1 MKNIIYLLLPLLVV
15 FFFFF
20 FFSCKKN
27 DSEVDTSQIP
37 IVSVGNKV
45 LYRGQLSEVLP
56 YGLSAEDSIAL
67 VEKYIKTWINDELI
81 YNQAERNVIDRNH
94 IEKLVSDYRRSLIMN
109 MYQEQLLHE
118 SLSKNVTDKEL
129 ETFYNENAQRFILKE
144 NIIKGLYLKVPVNS
158 PLLANFQKW
167 YKQGSMESI
176 ENIEKNNLQ
185 NVVNYDYFYNKW
197 SSFDQVI
204 EKIPIAIDNQ
214 QLYLRNNKNIE
225 VRDSAFVYL
234 LNIKEYKL
242 AGTTAPFDYAEHIV
256 KEVYLEKKRTD
267 YIQQIQKDL
276 YDRALSKG
284 EIKFYNK

>member
-1 MKNIIYLLLPLLVV
+1 M
-15 FFFFF
+15 
-20 FFSCKKN
+20 
-27 DSEVDTSQIP
+27 
-37 IVSVGNKV
+37 
-45 LYRGQLSEVLP
+45 
-56 YGLSAEDSIAL
+56 
-67 VEKYIKTWINDELI
+67 

-94 IEKLVSDYRRSLIMN
+94 IERLVADYRRSLIVN

-118 SLSKNVTDKEL
+118 SLSKNVTNPEL
-129 ETFYNENAQRFILKE
+129 EAFYNENIQRFNLKE

-197 SSFDQVI
+197 SSFDEVM
-204 EKIPIAIDNQ
+204 EKIPIVVDNQ
-214 QLYLRNNKNIE
+214 QQYLKNNKNIE

-242 AGTTAPFDYAEHIV
+242 AGTTAPFDYIEHIV
-256 KEVYLEKKRTD
+256 KEVFLEKKRAD
-267 YIQQIQKDL
+267 YMQQIQKDL
-276 YDRALSKG
+276 YDKALSKG
-284 EIKFYNK
+284 EIKFYTE

>member
-1 MKNIIYLLLPLLVV
+1 MKNIIFLSFPVFAILL
-15 FFFFF
+15 
-20 FFSCKKN
+20 FFSCKKDTAN
-27 DSEVDTSQIP
+27 VDSSLNP
-37 IVSVGNKV
+37 IVSVNDKV

-56 YGLSAEDSIAL
+56 YGLSADDSLAL
-67 VEKYIKTWINDELI
+67 AETYIKTWINDELM

-94 IEKLVSDYRRSLIMN
+94 IEKLVADYRRSLIVN

-118 SLSKNVTDKEL
+118 SLSKNVTNPEL
-129 ETFYNENAQRFILKE
+129 EAFYNENIQRFNLKE

-197 SSFDQVI
+197 SSFDEVM
-204 EKIPIAIDNQ
+204 EKIPIVVDNQ
-214 QLYLRNNKNIE
+214 QQYLKNNKNIE

-242 AGTTAPFDYAEHIV
+242 AGTTAPFDYIEHIV
-256 KEVYLEKKRTD
+256 KEVYLEKKRAD
-267 YIQQIQKDL
+267 YMQQIQKDL
-276 YDRALSKG
+276 YDKALSKG
-284 EIKFYNK
+284 EIKFYTE